1 MPPQISAFLRKL
13 GGGIKGF
20 SAAQRT
26 LAIIGV
32 AVLVLGT
39 VALGAWLGKPSYT
52 PLFSGLKDTDANGIV
67 EQLRKDNVPY
77 EITNGGSTILVPE
90 DKVYDE
96 RLKAAAAGLP
106 SAAAT
111 GYSLLDKLGVTSSE
125 FQQSVTYKRALEGE
139 LAITIQAME
148 GVKTAAVRLAIP
160 EKSVFVDTAPDATA
174 SVFVETQ
181 PGTTLSPD
189 KVQAVVHLTSAAI
202 ENLKPTNVSVVDS
215 QGNVLSSVGGGASGS
230 SSKQAADYQQ
240 RTSDAVKAVLDS
252 VVGPGNATVAVAAD
266 VTGESAQQRSE
277 TFTAAEGVPALSET
291 TKTEQ
296 FTGTGGGAAG
306 VLGPDNIAAPGDAT
320 GNGTF
325 DSEDTTRNN
334 AVNKVT
340 EDRVIPQG
348 AVKRQTISVAINQA
362 AAGGVNLNS
371 VRALVTAAAGVDPA
385 RGDVV
390 TVEML
395 PFSTAAADDAAASLE
410 AAKAEAE
417 AAQQAELMKTLVL
430 AGSILLA
437 ALGLIVAA
445 LISWKRR
452 QKREPVDLGIGIEY
466 GTLPEIAPAKTH
478 ALEPPPATTAIQLP
492 PTPLPP
498 PASLHQQGPA
508 QPGPAL
514 PDGERRRAQLE
525 AMVAENPARTADYLR
540 GLMDDRQPV

>member
-1 MPPQISAFLRKL
+1 MPPQISAFFRKV

-32 AVLVLGT
+32 AVLVLGA

-77 EITNGGSTILVPE
+77 EIANGGSTILVPE

-106 SAAAT
+106 TAAAT

-139 LAITIQAME
+139 LASTIQAME

-160 EKSVFVDTAPDATA
+160 EKSVFVDQTPDATA

-240 RTSDAVKAVLDS
+240 RTSDSVKAVLDS

-277 TFTAAEGVPALSET
+277 TFTAAGDVPALSET

-306 VLGPDNIAAPGDAT
+306 VLGPDNIAVPGGTT

-325 DSEDTTRNN
+325 ESSDSTKNN

-340 EDRVIPQG
+340 EDRIIPQG

-362 AAGGVNLNS
+362 AAGGVDLNS
-371 VRALVTAAAGVDPA
+371 VRALVTAAAGADPA

-437 ALGLIVAA
+437 ALALIVAA

-452 QKREPVDLGIGIEY
+452 QKREPVDLGVGIEY
-466 GTLPEIAPAKTH
+466 GTIPEIGAGAAQ

-492 PTPLPP
+492 PPEPLP
-498 PASLHQQGPA
+498 L
-508 QPGPAL
+508 PGAEAL
-514 PDGERRRAQLE
+514 DIERRRAQVE
-525 AMVAENPARTADYLR
+525 AMVAESPARTADYLR

>member
-1 MPPQISAFLRKL
+1 MPPQISGFFRRM
-13 GGGIKGF
+13 GSGIQGF
-20 SAAQRT
+20 TTGQKT
-26 LAIIGV
+26 IAIIGV

-39 VALGAWLGKPSYT
+39 VALAAWLGKPAYS

-77 EITNGGSTILVPE
+77 EIANGGSTILVPE
-90 DKVYDE
+90 EKVYDE

-139 LAITIQAME
+139 LATTIQAMD

-181 PGTTLSPD
+181 PGTALSPD

-215 QGNVLSSVGGGASGS
+215 QGNVLSSVGGGATGS

-240 RTSDAVKAVLDS
+240 RTSDSVRAVLDS

-277 TFTAAEGVPALSET
+277 TFTAAADVPALSES
-291 TKTEQ
+291 TKTEK

-306 VLGPDNIAAPGDAT
+306 VLGPDNIAVPGGT
-320 GNGTF
+320 NGNGSF
-325 DSEDTTRNN
+325 DSTNATKNN

-340 EDRVIPQG
+340 EDRIIPQG

-371 VRALVTAAAGVDPA
+371 VRALVTAAAGIDPA

-395 PFSTAAADDAAASLE
+395 PFSTAAADNAAASLA

-417 AAQQAELMKTLVL
+417 AAQQAELMRTLVL
-430 AGSILLA
+430 VGSILLA
-437 ALGLIVAA
+437 ALALIVAV
-445 LISWKRR
+445 LISLRRR
-452 QKREPVDLGIGIEY
+452 QQREPVDLGVGLEY
-466 GTLPEIAPAKTH
+466 QMLPDPGTAH
-478 ALEPPPATTAIQLP
+478 ALEGPPATTAIEVSP
-492 PTPLPP
+492 PAPMPLPG
-498 PASLHQQGPA
+498 AE
-508 QPGPAL
+508 AL
-514 PDGERRRAQLE
+514 AAERRRAQLDT
-525 AMVAENPARTADYLR
+525 MVAESPSRAAEHLR
-540 GLMDDRQPV
+540 GLMDEKQTV

>member
-1 MPPQISAFLRKL
+1 MPPQISGFFRRLGSGVQAFSTGQKT
-13 GGGIKGF
+13 I
-20 SAAQRT
+20 
-26 LAIIGV
+26 AIIGV

-39 VALGAWLGKPSYT
+39 VALSAWLGKPAYS

-77 EITNGGSTILVPE
+77 EIANGGSTILVPE

-106 SAAAT
+106 TAAAT

-139 LAITIQAME
+139 LATTIQAMD
-148 GVKTAAVRLAIP
+148 GVKAAAVRLAIP
-160 EKSVFVDTAPDATA
+160 QKTVFVDKAPEATA

-181 PGTTLSPD
+181 QGTTLASD
-189 KVQAVVHLTSAAI
+189 KVQAIVHLTSAAI

-230 SSKQAADYQQ
+230 SSKQATDYQQ
-240 RTSDAVKAVLDS
+240 RTSDSVKAVLDR

-277 TFTAAEGVPALSET
+277 TFSAAKDVPSLSET
-291 TKTEQ
+291 TKSEKY
-296 FTGTGGGAAG
+296 TGTGGGAAG
-306 VLGPDNIAAPGDAT
+306 VLGPDNIAVPGGAN

-325 DSEDTTRNN
+325 DSSNSTKNN

-340 EDRVIPQG
+340 EDRTIPQG
-348 AVKRQTISVAINQA
+348 AVKRQTISVAISQA
-362 AAGGVNLNS
+362 AAPGLNLNS
-371 VRALVTAAAGVDPA
+371 VKSLVSSAVGLDAA

-390 TVEML
+390 TVEVV
-395 PFSTAAADDAAASLE
+395 PFSTAAADKAAEALA

-417 AAQQAELMKTLVL
+417 NARQAGLMNTLVM
-430 AGSILLA
+430 AGSILLG
-437 ALGLIVAA
+437 ALALIVVAV
-445 LISWKRR
+445 IMYKRR
-452 QKREPVDLGIGIEY
+452 QQREPVDLGEGIEY
-466 GTLPEIAPAKTH
+466 GTLPGVTAPAI
-478 ALEPPPATTAIQLP
+478 EGPATTAIEIAP
-492 PTPLPP
+492 
-498 PASLHQQGPA
+498 
-508 QPGPAL
+508 PAL
-514 PDGERRRAQLE
+514 PPLPLPGAEALDVERRRAQIE
-525 AMVAENPARTADYLR
+525 AMVTESPARTAEYLR

>member
-1 MPPQISAFLRKL
+1 MPPQITAFFARL
-13 GGGIKGF
+13 GSGIKGF

-39 VALGAWLGKPSYT
+39 VALTSWLAKPAYT

-77 EITNGGSTILVPE
+77 EIANGGSTILVPE
-90 DKVYDE
+90 EKVYDE

-139 LAITIQAME
+139 LATTIQAMD

-160 EKSVFVDTAPDATA
+160 EKSVFVDKTPDATA

-202 ENLKPTNVSVVDS
+202 ENLKPANVSVVDS
-215 QGNVLSSVGGGASGS
+215 QGNVLSTVGGGAAGS
-230 SSKQAADYQQ
+230 SSKQAAEYQE
-240 RTSDAVKAVLDS
+240 RTTDSVKAVLDS

-277 TFTAAEGVPALSET
+277 TFTAAADVPALSES
-291 TKTEQ
+291 TKSETY
-296 FTGTGGGAAG
+296 TGTGGGAAG
-306 VLGPDNIAAPGDAT
+306 VLGPDNIAVPGGT
-320 GNGTF
+320 NGNGTF
-325 DSEDTTRNN
+325 DSTDSTKNN

-340 EDRVIPQG
+340 EDRIIPQG

-362 AAGGVNLNS
+362 AAAGVNLAS
-371 VRALVTAAAGVDPA
+371 VRALVTSAAGADPA

-390 TVEML
+390 TVEVL
-395 PFSTAAADDAAASLE
+395 PFNTAAADNAAASLAE
-410 AAKAEAE
+410 AKAEAE
-417 AAQQAELMKTLVL
+417 AAQQGELMKTLVI

-437 ALGLIVAA
+437 ALALIVVA
-445 LISWKRR
+445 LISWRRR
-452 QKREPVDLGIGIEY
+452 QRREPVDLGVGIEY
-466 GTLPEIAPAKTH
+466 PVAPVT
-478 ALEPPPATTAIQLP
+478 ALEPAPATSAIQLP
-492 PTPLPP
+492 LPEPLP
-498 PASLHQQGPA
+498 L
-508 QPGPAL
+508 PGADVL
-514 PDGERRRAQLE
+514 DGERRRAQIE
-525 AMVAENPARTADYLR
+525 AMVAESPARTADYLR
-540 GLMDDRQPV
+540 GLMDERQSV

>member
-1 MPPQISAFLRKL
+1 
-13 GGGIKGF
+13 
-20 SAAQRT
+20 
-26 LAIIGV
+26 
-32 AVLVLGT
+32 LVLGS
-39 VALGAWLGKPSYT
+39 VALGSWLGKPAYT

-77 EITNGGSTILVPE
+77 EIANGGSTILVPE

-106 SAAAT
+106 TAAAT

-139 LAITIQAME
+139 LASTIQAMD

-160 EKSVFVDTAPDATA
+160 EKSVFVDKTPDAT
-174 SVFVETQ
+174 VFVETQ

-215 QGNVLSSVGGGASGS
+215 QGNVLSAVGGGATGS
-230 SSKQAADYQQ
+230 SSKQAAEYQE
-240 RTSDAVKAVLDS
+240 RTTDSVKAVLDS

-277 TFTAAEGVPALSET
+277 TFTAAGDVPALSES
-291 TKTEQ
+291 TKTETY
-296 FTGTGGGAAG
+296 TGTGGGAAG
-306 VLGPDNIAAPGDAT
+306 VLGPDNIAVPGDAN

-325 DSEDTTRNN
+325 DSTDTTRNN

-340 EDRVIPQG
+340 EDRIIPQG

-362 AAGGVNLNS
+362 AAAGVNLNS
-371 VRALVTAAAGVDPA
+371 VRALVTSAAGVDPA

-390 TVEML
+390 TVEVL
-395 PFSTAAADDAAASLE
+395 PFSTAAADSAAASLE
-410 AAKAEAE
+410 AAKADAE
-417 AAQQAELMKTLVL
+417 AAQQAELMKTLII

-437 ALGLIVAA
+437 ALAVIVAA
-445 LISWKRR
+445 LISWRRR
-452 QKREPVDLGIGIEY
+452 QRREPVDLGVGIEY
-466 GTLPEIAPAKTH
+466 PLASVPVT
-478 ALEPPPATTAIQLP
+478 ALEPSPTTSAI
-492 PTPLPP
+492 PLPLP
-498 PASLHQQGPA
+498 EPIPV
-508 QPGPAL
+508 PGNDVL
-514 PDGERRRAQLE
+514 DGERRRAQIE
-525 AMVAENPARTADYLR
+525 AMVAESPARTADYLR
-540 GLMDDRQPV
+540 GLMDERQSV

>member
-1 MPPQISAFLRKL
+1 MPPQITAFFARM
-13 GGGIKGF
+13 GSGIKGF

-39 VALGAWLGKPSYT
+39 VALTSWLAKPAYT

-77 EITNGGSTILVPE
+77 EIANGGSTILVPE
-90 DKVYDE
+90 EKVYDE

-139 LAITIQAME
+139 LATTIQAMDS
-148 GVKTAAVRLAIP
+148 VKTAAVRLAIP
-160 EKSVFVDTAPDATA
+160 EKSVFVDKTPDATA

-202 ENLKPTNVSVVDS
+202 ENLKPANVSVVDS
-215 QGNVLSSVGGGASGS
+215 QGNVLSTVGGGAAGA
-230 SSKQAADYQQ
+230 SSKQAAEYQE
-240 RTSDAVKAVLDS
+240 RTTDSVKAVLDS

-277 TFTAAEGVPALSET
+277 TFTAAADVPALSES
-291 TKTEQ
+291 TKSETY
-296 FTGTGGGAAG
+296 TGTGGGAAG
-306 VLGPDNIAAPGDAT
+306 VLGPDNIAVPGGT
-320 GNGTF
+320 NGNGTF
-325 DSEDTTRNN
+325 DSTDSTKNN

-340 EDRVIPQG
+340 EDRIIPQG

-362 AAGGVNLNS
+362 ASAGVNLAS
-371 VRALVTAAAGVDPA
+371 VRALVTSAAGADPA

-390 TVEML
+390 TVEVL
-395 PFSTAAADDAAASLE
+395 PFSTAAADNAAASLAE
-410 AAKAEAE
+410 AKAEAE
-417 AAQQAELMKTLVL
+417 AAQQGELMKTLVI

-437 ALGLIVAA
+437 ALALIVVA
-445 LISWKRR
+445 LISWRRR
-452 QKREPVDLGIGIEY
+452 QRREPVDLGVGIEY
-466 GTLPEIAPAKTH
+466 PVAPVT
-478 ALEPPPATTAIQLP
+478 ALEPAPATSAIQLP
-492 PTPLPP
+492 LAEPLP
-498 PASLHQQGPA
+498 L
-508 QPGPAL
+508 PGADVL
-514 PDGERRRAQLE
+514 DGERRRAQIE
-525 AMVAENPARTADYLR
+525 AMVAESPARTADYLR
-540 GLMDDRQPV
+540 GLMDERQSV